1 MRTARFFDGA
11 PVPFATVGFSPNR
24 VPAVIAGSGPSTILG
39 GGALG
44 AEGDGD
50 APV

>member
-1 MRTARFFDGA
+1 M
-11 PVPFATVGFSPNR
+11 PFATVGFSPNR

-50 APV
+50 APA